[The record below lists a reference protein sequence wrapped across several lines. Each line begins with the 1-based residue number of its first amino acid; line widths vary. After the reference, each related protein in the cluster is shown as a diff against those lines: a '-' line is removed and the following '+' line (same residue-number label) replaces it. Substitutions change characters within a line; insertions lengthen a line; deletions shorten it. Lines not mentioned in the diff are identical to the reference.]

1 MPTTPSEEE
10 IFSLFR
16 RLSNTS
22 DQAALWQLHAHYFHR
37 IYAYVLSI
45 AGQKEAAEEITND
58 IFVDIWQSRHLLADV
73 RKPEVYLFVC
83 ARNKAMRHLKKK
95 SPAFESLDEI
105 RDIECVLEKDPYE
118 LLISSEML
126 KCINDAIASLPPKCR
141 MIFRLVKENNLKY
154 REVADLLDISEKT
167 VENQMTIAL
176 KKLSASILFK
186 LV

>member
-1 MPTTPSEEE
+1 MPATLSEED
-10 IFSLFR
+10 ILSLFR

-22 DQAALWQLHAHYFHR
+22 DQAALWQLHAYYFHR
-37 IYAYVLSI
+37 IYAYVLTI
-45 AGQKEAAEEITND
+45 VGQKEVAEEITND
-58 IFVDIWQSRHLLADV
+58 IFVDIWQGRHLLANV
-73 RKPEVYLFVC
+73 AKPEIYLFVC
-83 ARNKAMRHLKKK
+83 AKNKAVRHLKKR
-95 SPAFESLDEI
+95 ALTFESLDEI

-126 KCINDAIASLPPKCR
+126 KCINDAIAALPPKCR

-154 REVADLLDISEKT
+154 REVAELLDISEKT

-186 LV
+186 LA